1 MWMIKNFVG
10 GLTWICR
17 DKQEHEK
24 INVEIEFKW
33 DVVCYHCQN
42 EIPGN
47 ISRSVQMVTY
57 TDSSSAYSSSDMVQK
72 LWRGEWLS
80 RHWGDQESEESV
92 LLLAPVSFITATSAH
107 PPAAPSLTWPGQ
119 GSSSPWFIYTQ
130 GEIWW
135 HTLPFLL
142 IVSTSISTM
151 YVWVWDSNHC
161 TGLKPESHWGKR
173 ENQKTEKNLWMYE
186 IDILFIMSLSFF
198 ERWDRSKY
206 FSWST

>member
-1 MWMIKNFVG
+1 MNDKEFCGRTYLDLQRQTGTWKNNCWNIIQMRCCV
-10 GLTWICR
+10 LSLS
-17 DKQEHEK
+17 
-24 INVEIEFKW
+24 KW
-33 DVVCYHCQN
+33 DSGEHIEESPDSDLHWLLLCVLLVRHGA
-42 EIPGN
+42 EAVARWVTVPTL
-47 ISRSVQMVTY
+47 RS
-57 TDSSSAYSSSDMVQK
+57 
-72 LWRGEWLS
+72 GEWGECPPAGV
-80 RHWGDQESEESV
+80 R
-92 LLLAPVSFITATSAH
+92 LLAPVSFITATSAH

-173 ENQKTEKNLWMYE
+173 ENGEKLVNVWNRYFIYHVPVLLWT
-186 IDILFIMSLSFF
+186 LG
-198 ERWDRSKY
+198 
-206 FSWST
+206 